1 MVLVLL
7 MLVLGLR
14 VGVGFKFSCVVEF
27 VVGVS
32 VSVYFGIKM
41 RVVV

>member
-1 MVLVLL
+1 MVLVLV
-7 MLVLGLR
+7 MLVLGL
-14 VGVGFKFSCVVEF
+14 SCVVEF